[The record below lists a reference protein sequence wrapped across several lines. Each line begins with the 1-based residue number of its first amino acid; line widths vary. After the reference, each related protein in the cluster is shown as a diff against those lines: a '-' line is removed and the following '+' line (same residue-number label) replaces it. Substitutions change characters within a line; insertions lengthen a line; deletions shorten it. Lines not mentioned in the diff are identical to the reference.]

1 MSNLTEK
8 KVSNLKKAYDKIDA
22 LGIEMNLKQFTEVG
36 TILRELASSE
46 WKEGR
51 EATKR
56 VYNL

>member
-1 MSNLTEK
+1 MSNLKEK

-36 TILRELASSE
+36 TILRELATSE
-46 WKEGR
+46 WKEGS

>member
-8 KVSNLKKAYDKIDA
+8 KASNLKKAYDKIDA
-22 LGIEMNLKQFTEVG
+22 LGIEMNLKQFTEVC